1 MYRWVEH
8 TGELELEVEADVEE
22 AIYAEAL
29 EAMAELLGDEPD
41 TESATGRDA
50 PASCVCLVRDFAVE
64 APDRSR
70 LLAEFLGELAFLA
83 ESERFMPTGLERL
96 DVETGRLQ
104 ATVRGRTGDPPHL
117 VKAVTYHG
125 LSFEDVDGG
134 WRATVVLDV

>member
-22 AIYAEAL
+22 AIYAQAL
-29 EAMAELLGDEPD
+29 QAIAELLGNEPD
-41 TESATGRDA
+41 TE
-50 PASCVCLVRDFAVE
+50 PARGPDGLAARGHAVRDVAVE

-83 ESERFMPTGLERL
+83 ETERFVPVGLERL
-96 DVETGRLQ
+96 ELEAGRLQ

-125 LSFEDVDGG
+125 LSFEAVDGG